1 MKYWKQMTIFTL
13 LTFFAQGQSITYKV
27 IKDTPDDI
35 ANYWINVGLLD
46 MGFAKDNSGYG
57 LAGASL
63 NTVVHYKN
71 KFGGEMTFRKY
82 YFSLSDI
89 DEQKGSTQFEIG
101 GFYNLGHKDKSRSQ
115 KVILATKK
123 TSSGSSTT
131 SMHVPATIR
140 RNFGVR
146 AGFNF
151 MKEGLVADSTIH
163 DGLTGNYISKSMGL
177 YAGILITSSV
187 NMKSHTQEY
196 GIKSAGF
203 VRRTYIDFLF
213 NPIHPLMNPDGT
225 NFTGTAKLGA
235 IGYRFGVEFMKPEPK
250 KIMGTAQ
257 YFKFEIGS
265 RPIDGF
271 YGMFSWGFN
280 FKRKV
285 KSMSSFTVIREKE

>member
-35 ANYWINVGLLD
+35 ANYWVNVGLLD
-46 MGFAKDNSGYG
+46 MGFAKDNPGYG
-57 LAGASL
+57 LGAVSL
-63 NTVVHYKN
+63 NSVVHYKN
-71 KFGGEMTFRKY
+71 KFGGELTLRKY

-89 DEQKGSTQFEIG
+89 DEQKGGTQFEVG
-101 GFYNLGHKDKSRSQ
+101 AFYNLGHKDKSRSQ

-123 TSSGSSTT
+123 SGNSTTTT
-131 SMHVPATIR
+131 SMQVPATIR

-151 MKEGLVADSTIH
+151 MKEGLVADSTEH
-163 DGLTGNYISKSMGL
+163 GLSGNYISKSMGL
-177 YAGILITSSV
+177 YAGVLITSSV

-196 GIKSAGF
+196 GIKGAGF

-213 NPIHPLMNPDGT
+213 NPIHPLSNLDGT
-225 NFTGTAKLGA
+225 KYTGESKLGA
-235 IGYRFGVEFMKPEPK
+235 IGYRFGIEFMKPEPRK
-250 KIMGTAQ
+250 VMGSAQ

-265 RPIDGF
+265 RPIDGY